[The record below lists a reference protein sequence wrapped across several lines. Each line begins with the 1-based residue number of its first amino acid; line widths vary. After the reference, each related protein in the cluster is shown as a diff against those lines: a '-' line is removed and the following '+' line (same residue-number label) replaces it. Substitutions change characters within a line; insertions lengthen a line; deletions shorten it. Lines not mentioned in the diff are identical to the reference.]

1 MSGHEN
7 ETHRTN
13 HVMNRVDRAE
23 TIPYYLDDDYKYSY
37 QFGETNYLDPNFVG
51 VSDL

>member
-1 MSGHEN
+1 M
-7 ETHRTN
+7 N
-13 HVMNRVDRAE
+13 HMDRAE

-37 QFGETNYLDPNFVG
+37 QFGESNYLDPNFVG